1 MLMWIGNGLKRR
13 MAAALVGSVMLS
25 GCVTT
30 GSTSNANLTPAEQ
43 RLRAQSDD
51 FKTTVVQG
59 AVVGAVLGGLL
70 AVLNEDNRNIGKYAA
85 VGAGV
90 GGATG
95 YYVAKRKE
103 SFANEEARLDSM
115 IADVQ
120 GDNAKVIA
128 MSNTTRSVIAND
140 MARIDRIEKDLAAGT
155 MTSREAKQQ
164 LALID
169 DNSEVLKGSLEN
181 LRMRQG
187 EYKKASA
194 EMAKG
199 GDVRTQSLSAYNQE
213 IAKLQDQIASMEND
227 LDDLIDRRGAVTLA
241 G

>member
-1 MLMWIGNGLKRR
+1 MLMRIGNGLKRG

-43 RLRAQSDD
+43 RLRAQSED
-51 FKTTVVQG
+51 FNTTVVQG
-59 AVVGAVLGGLL
+59 AVAGAVLGGLL
-70 AVLNEDNRNIGKYAA
+70 GAFTKDKRNIVKYAA
-85 VGAGV
+85 IGAGV

-115 IADVQ
+115 IVDVQ
-120 GDNAKVIA
+120 GDNAKVAA

-140 MARIDRIEKDLAAGT
+140 MARINRIEQDLAAGT
-155 MTSREAKQQ
+155 MTRQEAKQQ

-181 LRMRQG
+181 LRKRQG
-187 EYKKASA
+187 EYEEASA

-199 GDVRTQSLSAYNQE
+199 GDVSAQSLSAYNQE
-213 IAKLQDQIASMEND
+213 ITNLQDQIASMEND